1 MRAIL
6 SLLIILAPMA
16 QSAMAEETYADPKAL
31 VQAIYDGYKPGAAKG
46 DPTVHY
52 SERLKGIAQLAAD
65 TGTGATPALS
75 SELEPVADPNFN
87 PFLPDDNA
95 LLFDLV
101 ISEPM
106 RLDDRAVVTVT
117 YHNFDQ
123 PRLLSVS
130 LVEESGIW
138 KVDDVASLGSEVPW
152 LLSWALAADPY
163 AM

>member
-1 MRAIL
+1 MRNAIL

-16 QSAMAEETYADPKAL
+16 PAMADETYSDPKAL
-31 VQAIYDGYKPGAAKG
+31 VQAIYDGYKPGAAKS

-52 SERLKGIAQLAAD
+52 SERLKGIAQLARDNAQV
-65 TGTGATPALS
+65 TPARGN
-75 SELEPVADPNFN
+75 ELEPVADPAFN

-101 ISEPM
+101 ISEPVK
-106 RLDDRAVVTVT
+106 LDGRAVITVT

-130 LVEESGIW
+130 LVDENGSW
-138 KVDDVASLGSEVPW
+138 KVDDVASLGSDVPW